1 LLVLLD
7 APTSDPQLVEKAKR
21 GHRAAFESL
30 YRRHVGR
37 VYALCLRMSADPSL
51 ADELCQEV
59 FVRAFER
66 IDSFEGRS
74 ELTTWLHRL
83 AVNVVLTERRGS
95 VRRLARVEP
104 MEDPEA
110 DSRGRHG
117 KDHESA
123 MSLESAIARLPE
135 GARHVFVLYDVEG
148 YKHEE
153 IADLLGVTVGTSK
166 AQLHR
171 ARQLLREGLR

>member
-1 LLVLLD
+1 MLVLLD
-7 APTSDPQLVEKAKR
+7 APTSDPLLVEKAKR
-21 GHRAAFESL
+21 GHRSAFEGL

-37 VYALCLRMSADPSL
+37 VYALCLRMSADPAL

-95 VRRLARVEP
+95 LRRLARVEP

-110 DSRGRHG
+110 DSRPRDG
-117 KDHESA
+117 KDHAAA
-123 MSLESAIARLPE
+123 MSLEAAIGRLPE